1 MGYMR
6 IYSITHVMGKRN
18 RHHTRIPKA
27 AAASESKIQEERE
40 RVSKA
45 LEMLMELAHKPTPTP
60 APTPAPTPTRPDRID
75 MHKEL
80 LEHHRQRDIKRRN
93 AILAARTLQAPTP
106 APTQEPTQAPTE
118 AATSTTYQDFCSI
131 Q

>member
-1 MGYMR
+1 
-6 IYSITHVMGKRN
+6 MGKRN

-27 AAASESKIQEERE
+27 ATASESKSQEESE

-45 LEMLMELAHKPTPTP
+45 LEMLMELAHKPTPAP
-60 APTPAPTPTRPDRID
+60 ARPDRTDI
-75 MHKEL
+75 HKEL

-93 AILAARTLQAPTP
+93 AILAARTQAPTEAPTEAPTQAP
-106 APTQEPTQAPTE
+106 APTQEPTE